1 VKDEEIMG
9 TGWFSGG
16 TCLNYPSDFWVKKT
30 RVLIGGMGITGFIS
44 PKKNRKNQQCQC
56 FFMEIMGQVDN
67 QRIIGVS
74 HTGWWFGT

>member
-30 RVLIGGMGITGFIS
+30 RVLIGGMGITGLIS
-44 PKKNRKNQQCQC
+44 PKK
-56 FFMEIMGQVDN
+56 
-67 QRIIGVS
+67 
-74 HTGWWFGT
+74 TGRASNASVFYGNHGTSG

>member
-44 PKKNRKNQQCQC
+44 TNKKQEEPAMPV
-56 FFMEIMGQVDN
+56 FFLWKSWDKWITNE
-67 QRIIGVS
+67 
-74 HTGWWFGT
+74 